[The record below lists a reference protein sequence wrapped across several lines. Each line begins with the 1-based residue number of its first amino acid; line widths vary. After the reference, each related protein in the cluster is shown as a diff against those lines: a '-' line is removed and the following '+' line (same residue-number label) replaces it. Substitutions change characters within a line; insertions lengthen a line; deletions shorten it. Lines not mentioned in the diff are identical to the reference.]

1 MGGFTTVTVES
12 DGNIAR
18 ITLNRPERRNA
29 IDGVMVTELREA
41 FEGLAQEQ
49 ALRAILLAAKGE
61 VFCAGADIKWMQST
75 APISETQARD
85 DAQRLT
91 SMFRAINDC
100 PCPVIGL
107 VQGPAFGGGVGLM
120 ALCDMVVAAEDATF
134 SLSEARLGLIP
145 AIIAPFLLRKAGESF
160 LRRYCL
166 SGETFTASTASKFGL
181 VHDVVQPNDLEDRA
195 AELIDAILR
204 LAPRAVRESKALIE
218 RMLRLSDEDR
228 RAVCAETNARA
239 RCAPEAREGLQA
251 FLEKRLPSWAKQQAA
266 QQTQQAQRSQDVA
279 AGRT

>member
-1 MGGFTTVTVES
+1 MEGFTTVTVES

-18 ITLNRPERRNA
+18 VTLNRPERRNA
-29 IDGVMVTELREA
+29 IDAVMGTELREV
-41 FEGLAQEQ
+41 FEELAREQ
-49 ALRAILLAAKGE
+49 VLRAVLLAAKGE

-91 SMFRAINDC
+91 SMFRAIDEC

-120 ALCDMVVAAEDATF
+120 AACDMVVAAEDATF
-134 SLSEARLGLIP
+134 ALSETRLGLIP
-145 AIIAPFLLRKAGESF
+145 AIIAPLLLRKAGESF

-166 SGETFTASTASKFGL
+166 TGDTFTASTASTFGL
-181 VHDVVQPNDLEDRA
+181 VHDVVPPNDLEDSA
-195 AELIDAILR
+195 AELIDTILR
-204 LAPRAVRESKALIE
+204 LAPQAVRESKALIR
-218 RMLRLSDEDR
+218 RMLCLSDEDR
-228 RAVCAETNARA
+228 RAMCADTNAQA
-239 RCAPEAREGLQA
+239 RCASEAREGLQA

-266 QQTQQAQRSQDVA
+266 QHTQETQRSRDVA
-279 AGRT
+279 AGHT